1 MNMAES
7 LGHYDYICTGPCS
20 GAELTVIEQSQI
32 TPTMI
37 CVVY

>member
-1 MNMAES
+1 MDVAES

-20 GAELTVIEQSQI
+20 GAELTVKQSQI

-37 CVVY
+37 FVVC